1 MMLGGLFK
9 LVGVAAVA
17 LILLIVGWFSGL
29 VAFPW
34 PFA

>member
-1 MMLGGLFK
+1 MLSALFK

-17 LILLIVGWFSGL
+17 LILLIVGWFSGA